1 MKKFYVTSQF
11 VRDDEN
17 SIEVLVRKSHTAECP
32 GDEWSTL
39 VVFDYKDAAKVLSLL
54 KEAGIPVNY
63 ISVQDEYTL
72 RVYPADVTLT
82 ISEDGIVF
90 GYYPQLRTLVLKEG
104 EYIPRRRKNLER

>member
-11 VRDDEN
+11 TRDEEN

-39 VVFDYKDAAKVLSLL
+39 VVFDDKAATEVLNLL
-54 KEAGIPVNY
+54 KEAGIPVDYMDIQN
-63 ISVQDEYTL
+63 EHTL
-72 RVYPADVTLT
+72 RVCPANVTLT
-82 ISEDGIVF
+82 TSEYGTVF

-104 EYIPRRRKNLER
+104 EYNPRRRRNLKR

>member
-11 VRDDEN
+11 TRDEEN

-39 VVFDYKDAAKVLSLL
+39 VVFDDKDAAEVLNLL
-54 KEAGIPVNY
+54 KEDGIPVDY
-63 ISVQDEYTL
+63 MDIQDEHTL
-72 RVYPADVTLT
+72 RVCPADVTLT
-82 ISEDGIVF
+82 TSEYGTVF

-104 EYIPRRRKNLER
+104 EYNPRRRRNLKR